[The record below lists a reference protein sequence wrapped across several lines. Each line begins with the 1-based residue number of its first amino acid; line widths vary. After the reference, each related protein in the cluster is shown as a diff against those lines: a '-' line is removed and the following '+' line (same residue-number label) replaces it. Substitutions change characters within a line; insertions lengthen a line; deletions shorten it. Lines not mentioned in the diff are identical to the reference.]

1 MKKTFV
7 LMIVCLTV
15 LSVGCVG
22 PEYALTSRHKDRQIV
37 YTHGDGSPEIVVGV
51 APDFAYRGETSRT
64 RNGVE
69 VKGHVF
75 SGKPGEIFVARL
87 FVSDFEKITGLDVPA
102 VDEPFREFP
111 PATFYDEI
119 YCSLTRAR
127 AVVVGEEI
135 AVAAMKSSLLAQ
147 GISCED
153 IDSLQ
158 ILSKRFP
165 ETVLAF
171 EETGDRSIQ
180 IHVKR

>member
-1 MKKTFV
+1 MSRPIFAM
-7 LMIVCLTV
+7 LACLTAMWI
-15 LSVGCVG
+15 GCAG
-22 PEYALTSRHKDRQIV
+22 PRYALTSHHEDQQVV
-37 YTHGDGSPEIVVGV
+37 YAHGGGSPKVVVGV

-102 VDEPFREFP
+102 VGEPFREFP

-135 AVAAMKSSLLAQ
+135 VVAAMKSSLLAQ
-147 GISCED
+147 AISCED